1 MNAHR
6 AEDWPKLRRLF
17 HPRAKIGV
25 FANGG
30 FPDDPEKALAEMTAA
45 HADALYHADVQNAF
59 ELDEYAVLLKGSVRY
74 PSEDGGFNH
83 VQRSWLY
90 VVVDGRLYRSQMFP
104 TSDEAKAVYAAH
116 GRDLGV
122 E

>member
-1 MNAHR
+1 
-6 AEDWPKLRRLF
+6 
-17 HPRAKIGV
+17 
-25 FANGG
+25 
-30 FPDDPEKALAEMTAA
+30 MTAA
-45 HADALYHADVQNAF
+45 HGDALYHADVQSAS

-90 VVVDGRLYRSQMFP
+90 VVVDGRLYRSQMFA
-104 TSDEAKAVYAAH
+104 TSEEAKAAYAAH